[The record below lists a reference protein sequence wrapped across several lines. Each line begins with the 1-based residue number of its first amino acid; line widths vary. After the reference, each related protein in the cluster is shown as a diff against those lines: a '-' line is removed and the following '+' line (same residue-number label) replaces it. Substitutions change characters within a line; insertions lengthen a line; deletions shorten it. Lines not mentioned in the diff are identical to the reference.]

1 MEKALV
7 PIALFAM
14 IGFTT
19 WVVIASIRRY
29 SIARMQAGVQ
39 FRLLERFNSAESLIA
54 YGETATGRQ
63 FLTSLVQE
71 REAQTSPYRSI
82 LAGVRAG
89 IVLMV
94 FGAALLLLHHT
105 GVTPE
110 DAVLVF
116 GAIPLALGIGFLLAA
131 AATYVLSKSFGLLE
145 KSNSL

>member
-1 MEKALV
+1 
-7 PIALFAM
+7 
-14 IGFTT
+14 
-19 WVVIASIRRY
+19 
-29 SIARMQAGVQ
+29 MQAGVQ